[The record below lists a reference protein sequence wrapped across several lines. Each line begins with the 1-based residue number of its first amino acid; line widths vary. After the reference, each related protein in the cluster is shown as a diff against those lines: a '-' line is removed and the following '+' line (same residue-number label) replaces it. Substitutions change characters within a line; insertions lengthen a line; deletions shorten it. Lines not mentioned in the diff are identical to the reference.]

1 MNTQTTDRTA
11 AIGIARR
18 FLDAMAAMDFDGAAD
33 MLAEDCTVEMPN
45 GQEPTQKL
53 GRETVRSHFKND
65 IPGFLS
71 RISFDVER
79 EAFDPEQQRVV
90 LEYRSEG
97 ARADGRPYGNR
108 YIGTW
113 DIRGGKIGEWREYF
127 NPMKFG

>member
-1 MNTQTTDRTA
+1 MIERRT
-11 AIGIARR
+11 AIGIAHR
-18 FLDAMAAMDFDGAAD
+18 FLDRMADLDFDGAAD
-33 MLAEDCTVEMPN
+33 MLAEDCIVEMPN

-53 GRETVRSHFKND
+53 SREAVRTSFKRD

-71 RISFDVER
+71 RIAFTVER
-79 EAFDPEQQRVV
+79 EAYDPEQQRVV

-113 DIRGGKIGEWREYF
+113 DIRDGLIAEWREYF
-127 NPMKFG
+127 NPMRMG